1 METIRHQQLAG
12 LSHERHLDHGCFAR
26 RMKLRQLVLVVEPSE
41 KLAELIGA
49 GLRPKGFDVTIA
61 KRGADAIRA
70 ATTLSTDVVV
80 ANASLADMTG
90 PELRRAILRHEEVAD
105 LPLVLFKPQ
114 PVTRM
119 RYRFIL
125 EPDVYASTPV
135 SLSRFCLRVSALSR
149 PRGGRAV
156 SQVCEAGI
164 LKVDTMA
171 HRVFV
176 SGAEVPLTALE
187 FRLLV
192 TFMSSKERVLSREQ
206 LLRDVWGIRAHADTR
221 TVDTSVK
228 RLRQK
233 LGDGARAIETVRSV
247 GYRFLDADRRR
258 GPSATPYAKTAT
270 APMPLARS
278 AASGVSPAGDAS

>member
-1 METIRHQQLAG
+1 
-12 LSHERHLDHGCFAR
+12 
-26 RMKLRQLVLVVEPSE
+26 MKLRQLVLVVEPSE
-41 KLAELIGA
+41 KVAELVRV
-49 GLRPKGFDVTIA
+49 GLHPKGFDVTVA

-80 ANASLADMTG
+80 ANANLPDMTG
-90 PELRRAILRHEEVAD
+90 AELRRAILRHEEVAD
-105 LPLVLFKPQ
+105 LPLILFKPHGAHGS
-114 PVTRM
+114 

-125 EPDVYASTPV
+125 EPDLYTSAPV

-149 PRGGRAV
+149 PRGARAV

-164 LKVDTMA
+164 LKVDTMT

-176 SGAEVPLTALE
+176 KGTEVPLTALE

-233 LGDGARAIETVRSV
+233 LGDAASAIETVRSV
-247 GYRFLDADRRR
+247 GYRFADSDVRPL
-258 GPSATPYAKTAT
+258 PSSPLYARAAT
-270 APMPLARS
+270 APIPSTRS
-278 AASGVSPAGDAS
+278 AASGASPAGDAS